1 MSYIVTRKHVRPSI
15 EVDWYVASPIVTE
28 EYTNWLTTN
37 WIDNGKMSIDTS
49 FSEDQLTMTV
59 VITVQDEATWNDL
72 TAQQQH
78 IDFQAL
84 KTAYNNEHGIT
95 QTTTF
100 VTV

>member
-1 MSYIVTRKHVRPSI
+1 MSYIVTRTHVRPSI
-15 EVDWYVASPIVTE
+15 EVDWYTGSPIVTND
-28 EYTNWLTTN
+28 YTTWLNQN
-37 WIDNGKMSIDTS
+37 WINNGKISIDTS

-59 VITVQDEATWNDL
+59 VITAQDQQTWNDL

-84 KTAYNNEHGIT
+84 KTAYNADNGIT

-100 VTV
+100 ATV